1 MKETGGAVQML
12 LHVQDATNS
21 IGWSQHFNLFCKLH
35 LNNSRFHSIKKTIQG
50 FIETLADDLP
60 PYPIARAPYYPTLLL
75 YIPHLILPIIHDC
88 NRRVIG
94 ASLGIHDAIYS
105 NWRSGKAEAV
115 TTNQQRSL
123 QTRLSTVN
131 HASLQ

>member
-1 MKETGGAVQML
+1 MYKMQQIPLDG
-12 LHVQDATNS
+12 
-21 IGWSQHFNLFCKLH
+21 
-35 LNNSRFHSIKKTIQG
+35 HSISICSANFTSTIQGFIRLKKTIQG

-123 QTRLSTVN
+123 QT
-131 HASLQ
+131 